1 MSNIVANSAAKHKY
15 SGKSLK
21 IKFNPLKE
29 LEKGTLHKDVAS
41 FFGET
46 KNSLSTWK
54 KRKNFQSY
62 VNGLGA
68 KRDTE
73 NMALS
78 KALKKW
84 LLILRSENV
93 LVNGSLLKEKALE
106 FANEIN
112 IEGF

>member
-1 MSNIVANSAAKHKY
+1 M
-15 SGKSLK
+15 
-21 IKFNPLKE
+21 
-29 LEKGTLHKDVAS
+29 
-41 FFGET
+41 
-46 KNSLSTWK
+46 
-54 KRKNFQSY
+54 
-62 VNGLGA
+62 NGLGA
-68 KRDTE
+68 KRGNE

>member
-1 MSNIVANSAAKHKY
+1 MSNIVANSATKHKY

-41 FFGET
+41 FFAET

-54 KRKNFQSY
+54 KRKIFQSY

-68 KRDTE
+68 KRGNE